1 MSSQLD
7 LGAARALR
15 LCHDSIAALQSGRDD
30 APVVLFVPGF
40 TGSKEDFAPLIDPIA
55 AAGIGVLAVVVVVP
69 WSKAW
74 RTWNRHGFRGA
85 TSRHNLGELDGRYHG
100 RESHGIHSR
109 YRYKE
114 WHDIRGEQRGKKRA

>member
-1 MSSQLD
+1 MGQTGYEA
-7 LGAARALR
+7 LGQAFGAQHDEMDIGHAPAHFDACPADGIQGC
-15 LCHDSIAALQSGRDD
+15 LC
-30 APVVLFVPGF
+30 
-40 TGSKEDFAPLIDPIA
+40 
-55 AAGIGVLAVVVVVP
+55 VLAVVVVP